1 MKRTLL
7 TLAAAAAAFPL
18 FAAPGDEHLRQYAE
32 GVPGDAA
39 VEAASKLNVK
49 VPVFA
54 REWHIWTGVPYGDRP
69 TVPRWT
75 HWNGEKKFGR
85 YDPATTIEQLRPGS
99 SWRRNLNCAGYP
111 LPGPYDPGRPGIIRW
126 QLETARNAGIECMYL
141 HLWPSLWDDGA
152 DLTPQPLFERALDIA
167 AELGYPVAIHDEIA
181 FRRPDITKAQLFE
194 NSVRRTALLVKRY
207 GKHPGWYK
215 TDGLPV
221 YYFQN
226 WNGWIKPPELERYFA
241 EVEKQAGPV
250 YWVYEGPDSE
260 AAFRI
265 PQIRAVLSHNNSWF
279 LHTPP
284 HGAGPHPWEKLDA
297 SMERAVKLARKHGKK
312 FGMMVYT
319 RFNNNFDRGNPGR
332 GRIPAGN
339 GMFFVDSV
347 RRTMKFKPDFYI
359 FTQWN
364 DFEESAFI
372 EPGWDFDGFNGDPYR
387 YCRIVAAM
395 QGKTFRPA
403 PLPPRAEVDPYI
415 RHKLYGDT
423 APGDLGPVFARVRP
437 QNGTLPLPWAED
449 GPAPAVLRVVQD
461 NLARWTPGDA
471 EYRGQKLRLANWSAP
486 DADGTI
492 EGGRELRF
500 YAPGLTNR
508 TATPRWIGI
517 RHSVP
522 AGTKLAVNYRSV
534 HENYRIDSRWERR
547 SLNLDSGVTLPM
559 ADGSVFSW
567 VPAWGDRFCGEEGDL
582 LIRLSGKKGKSRIHE
597 VIIWSPEMEEHSAAP
612 SGAIPVPAG
621 IDPARPF
628 VAAAYDEAGN
638 PGIPHLFAPTQEESE

>member
-167 AELGYPVAIHDEIA
+167 AELGYPIAIHDEIA
-181 FRRPDITKAQLFE
+181 FRRPNITKAQLFE
-194 NSVRRTALLVKRY
+194 NSVRRTALLVRRY

-265 PQIRAVLSHNNSWF
+265 PQQDYVDRLY
-279 LHTPP
+279 
-284 HGAGPHPWEKLDA
+284 
-297 SMERAVKLARKHGKK
+297 
-312 FGMMVYT
+312 VYPV
-319 RFNNNFDRGNPGR
+319 NPEN
-332 GRIPAGN
+332 I
-339 GMFFVDSV
+339 
-347 RRTMKFKPDFYI
+347 
-359 FTQWN
+359 
-364 DFEESAFI
+364 
-372 EPGWDFDGFNGDPYR
+372 
-387 YCRIVAAM
+387 
-395 QGKTFRPA
+395 
-403 PLPPRAEVDPYI
+403 
-415 RHKLYGDT
+415 LY
-423 APGDLGPVFARVRP
+423 
-437 QNGTLPLPWAED
+437 NE
-449 GPAPAVLRVVQD
+449 
-461 NLARWTPGDA
+461 
-471 EYRGQKLRLANWSAP
+471 
-486 DADGTI
+486 I
-492 EGGRELRF
+492 
-500 YAPGLTNR
+500 
-508 TATPRWIGI
+508 
-517 RHSVP
+517 
-522 AGTKLAVNYRSV
+522 
-534 HENYRIDSRWERR
+534 
-547 SLNLDSGVTLPM
+547 
-559 ADGSVFSW
+559 
-567 VPAWGDRFCGEEGDL
+567 
-582 LIRLSGKKGKSRIHE
+582 
-597 VIIWSPEMEEHSAAP
+597 
-612 SGAIPVPAG
+612 
-621 IDPARPF
+621 
-628 VAAAYDEAGN
+628 AAAKR
-638 PGIPHLFAPTQEESE
+638 EE